1 MERRPRVTF
10 LVVRL
15 GGYPPTLLRG
25 ARRKR
30 LCPHQIPSIP
40 RSIRT
45 RAISLLTVR
54 TCRTHTTTR
63 GAARRA
69 VYVVGRR
76 EPRVTSRALARV
88 TRGKDVT
95 RVCLTRPR
103 PGSCVVTPRP
113 AFSFLSM
120 VQTRLVGVRW
130 TIDGEGGVLART
142 LIDEAP
148 EGRLDRKRRRRRDS
162 PPVRLLF
169 APGIR
174 PRGKTAAHLGVGCL
188 RRRPAVQPCGGIA
201 LSLEDCLVTAPRG
214 AATQPST
221 NPQD

>member
-148 EGRLDRKRRRRRDS
+148 EERLIAKGVRGATRRLCDSSSRLASDRG
-162 PPVRLLF
+162 
-169 APGIR
+169 A
-174 PRGKTAAHLGVGCL
+174 
-188 RRRPAVQPCGGIA
+188 RRPCTSASAACAAA
-201 LSLEDCLVTAPRG
+201 LRYSRVEV
-214 AATQPST
+214 
-221 NPQD
+221 